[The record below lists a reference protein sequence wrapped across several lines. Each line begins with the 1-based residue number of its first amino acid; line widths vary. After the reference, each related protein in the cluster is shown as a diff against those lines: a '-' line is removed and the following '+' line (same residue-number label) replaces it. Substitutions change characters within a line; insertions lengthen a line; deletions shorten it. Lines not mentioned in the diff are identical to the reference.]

1 MRGLFDGDSKTF
13 VEGLDFLGEG
23 EGVMGGGDG
32 ETLRREKVG
41 FPFLLT
47 PETYCIS
54 FTLFFSMTLDL
65 IMGATFAEG

>member
-1 MRGLFDGDSKTF
+1 
-13 VEGLDFLGEG
+13 
-23 EGVMGGGDG
+23 MGGGDG
-32 ETLRREKVG
+32 EMLQREKVG